1 MWYKLNMHDNLTLV
15 QQKRFSSIKS
25 KSETMICG
33 TNHICVTS
41 VKSFEYA
48 AWIKSVWEL
57 WSVLNS
63 QVQKNIGGKRLCSGT
78 NKRSSCLVRNSSS
91 TDIVTHF
98 PATTAFHSFLWQQPL
113 PSSAVEPCL
122 PSVLSR
128 TEWLVHLTLHQSEFC
143 QFVCLWAKHIG
154 NNTTSRY
161 GEMAARSTFSPNT
174 G

>member
-25 KSETMICG
+25 KSETMIYG
-33 TNHICVTS
+33 TNYICVTV

-63 QVQKNIGGKRLCSGT
+63 QVQETTGGKRLCSGT
-78 NKRSSCLVRNSSS
+78 KKKSSCLVRNSSS
-91 TDIVTHF
+91 TGSHPFSCHNSIPLF
-98 PATTAFHSFLWQQPL
+98 ASTAAASFLMP
-113 PSSAVEPCL
+113 

-128 TEWLVHLTLHQSEFC
+128 TVWLVHLTLHQSEFS

-154 NNTTSRY
+154 NNMTCKC
-161 GEMAARSTFSPNT
+161 GEMAANSTFSPNT